1 MIKDKKYCRIC
12 VSDEFI
18 IYTKRQDG
26 LFGKNVI
33 LSSLPAQGSF
43 ENFGHSPKMK
53 KYRFKTGVMADVFF
67 ETANL
72 VMDYQDG
79 IRKYTAPK
87 GFGSNEK
94 FDCQEYVQN
103 PWGRASIELGPY
115 QERKIQG
122 HIAQYDK
129 DAELQRLCNMHGLV
143 PLRPQPTHV
152 VLDTMQTNKNGIFY
166 VYNLLI
172 KTEDVKNGY
181 NPSGLAT
188 VEITG
193 FVSENDAEYYWQT
206 SQLFKH
212 IAETENSFS
221 CDKYAEINQKRKDM
235 FTTITSKLREN

>member
-26 LFGKNVI
+26 LFGKNVVVYG
-33 LSSLPAQGSF
+33 LPNRGVF
-43 ENFGHSPKMK
+43 EDFGQIPKGQI
-53 KYRFKTGVMADVFF
+53 YRFQSTGMADIFF

-79 IRKYTAPK
+79 LRNCLAPIDYSK
-87 GFGSNEK
+87 
-94 FDCQEYVQN
+94 N
-103 PWGRASIELGPY
+103 PESCVDDVWVDRSPLIGPY
-115 QERKIQG
+115 QDRKIQG

-129 DAELQRLCNMHGLV
+129 NAELQRLCNMHGLV
-143 PLRPQPTHV
+143 PLRPRPTHV
-152 VLDTMQTNKNGIFY
+152 VLDTMQTSKNGISY

-172 KTEDVKNGY
+172 KTEDIKNRY
-181 NPSGLAT
+181 NPTGLAT

-221 CDKYAEINQKRKDM
+221 YDKYAKINQKRKDM